1 MTVEYLGGSR
11 AYDYAYV
18 TFGENS
24 KFANKVIMLKGWLYH
39 EGGKTNGGGGLP
51 SPQNNEKPTFY
62 FNLERCSH
70 EEPLWWAMSADEMK
84 ALFLEIYEG
93 KSIYRIVEE
102 DEIKAQFQDITGES
116 IYGILSDDP
125 GETHLLAIIGKAVYS
140 VDSTGNKVKYGGYVR
155 EHHTVKVFRENEGG
169 SRRCL
174 GIRNKDV
181 IKELSD
187 LILSESKNGNSN
199 YFLEEIWGYY
209 GL

>member
-1 MTVEYLGGSR
+1 MTVEYLGGNRSHV
-11 AYDYAYV
+11 YVYV

-24 KFANKVIMLKGWLYH
+24 KFANKVIKLKGWLYR
-39 EGGKTNGGGGLP
+39 EDGQTMGGGGLP

-62 FNLERCSH
+62 FNLDRSY
-70 EEPLWWAMSADEMK
+70 EEALWWAMSTDEVK

-93 KSIYRIVEE
+93 KSIYRIVGE
-102 DEIKAQFQDITGES
+102 DEVKTQFPNITGES

-125 GETHLLAIIGKAVYS
+125 GETHLLAIIGKSVYS
-140 VDSTGNKVKYGGYVR
+140 VDSAGNKKEYGGYFQ
-155 EHHTVKVFRENEGG
+155 EHRTVEVFRENEGG
-169 SRRCL
+169 SRKCL

-199 YFLEEIWGYY
+199 YYLEETCGYF